1 MQIKSR
7 QATTYLIGAQVAALM
22 VGYMLRSPELTEK
35 AERKAHIRSQA
46 KEEAFEQQEALQR
59 AQTCLPLL
67 SEMPITDGT
76 AAYFSSLEN
85 GQIVIHPHR
94 PMPSGTIVCDAF
106 GNTGIVSFD
115 SLGNPVVG
123 SIRSLPFEQM
133 EKILQDRGVMPR
145 PTQHNI
151 VNSKPKP

>member
-1 MQIKSR
+1 MQISSR

-22 VGYMLRSPELTEK
+22 VGYMLRSPDLTAT

-46 KEEAFEQQEALQR
+46 KEEAFERQEALQR

-67 SEMPITDGT
+67 SEMPITDGS
-76 AAYFSSLEN
+76 AAYFSSVQN
-85 GQIVIHPHR
+85 GQIVIHQNR
-94 PMPSGTIVCDAF
+94 PMPAGTIVCDLF
-106 GNTGIVSFD
+106 GNTGVVSPD
-115 SLGNPVVG
+115 SNGNPLVG

-145 PTQHNI
+145 QSQQKI
-151 VNSKPKP
+151 VNSKQ